1 MTRKMHRT
9 FTRNS
14 LQMYKMHCTFT
25 HNSLRN
31 VPHFHSQFV
40 AECFALLLTIQW
52 GFKYTALSLA
62 IRCRCIKCTASSL
75 AIRCRYLKSTA
86 LSLAIRCRCIKCTA
100 LLLTIRWGLKI
111 YRTFA
116 HSFSSCNLLFLLLNS
131 EYLLMPLSQKQ
142 FYFPPAMYLLL
153 KNVLKLVDVNES

>member
-62 IRCRCIKCTASSL
+62 IRCRCIKCTA
-75 AIRCRYLKSTA
+75 
-86 LSLAIRCRCIKCTA
+86 LS
-100 LLLTIRWGLKI
+100 LTIRWGLKI

-153 KNVLKLVDVNES
+153 KTVLKLVDVNES

>member
-62 IRCRCIKCTASSL
+62 IRCRCIKCTALSL
-75 AIRCRYLKSTA
+75 TIRWGFKYTA

-100 LLLTIRWGLKI
+100 LSLTIRWGLKI

-131 EYLLMPLSQKQ
+131 EYLLMPLSQKTVL
-142 FYFPPAMYLLL
+142 FSSS
-153 KNVLKLVDVNES
+153 NVSFIKECPEAG